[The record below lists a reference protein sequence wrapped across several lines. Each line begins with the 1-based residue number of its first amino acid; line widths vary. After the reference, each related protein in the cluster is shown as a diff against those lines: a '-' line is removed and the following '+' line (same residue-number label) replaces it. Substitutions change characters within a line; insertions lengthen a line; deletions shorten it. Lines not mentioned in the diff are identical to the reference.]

1 MERQLFKLG
10 LSSLYLFGSRAK
22 NIAGPMSDYDFA
34 VLLKENINAKNYF
47 DLKLQFINILCKN
60 FKTDKIDAVILNECP
75 VILAMNVIEHGKIIV
90 EKDKDY
96 RVAFENY
103 TTKRYLDRLPY
114 EKRYI
119 EYMVKR
125 YA

>member
-1 MERQLFKLG
+1 MRHRLFKLG
-10 LSSLYLFGSRAK
+10 LSTLYLFGSRAK

-34 VLLKENINAKNYF
+34 ILLKDDIDPKNYF
-47 DLKLQFINILCKN
+47 DLKLRFIDILCKN
-60 FKTDKIDAVILNECP
+60 FKTDKIDVIILNECP
-75 VILAMNVIEHGKIIV
+75 LILAMNVIEHGKIIV
-90 EKDKDY
+90 EKDKNY

-114 EKRYI
+114 EKRHI